1 MKRERT
7 AAVWAAMAMKART
20 KIGLK
25 NEEKTNTIDSD
36 KTWWHHIYGI
46 LSLLGVVGSLI
57 GGVKGA
63 KAINDNK
70 ATQRQLNETS

>member
-1 MKRERT
+1 LKRERA
-7 AAVWAAMAMKART
+7 AAVWAAMKART

-25 NEEKTNTIDSD
+25 NEEKTNTTDSG

-57 GGVKGA
+57 GDVRGA

-70 ATQRQLNETS
+70 AAQRQLNETS